1 MDTKKINDIKV
12 IDPEEIRNYEPKTNR
27 LMKKYLIF
35 YWRETGDDN
44 DWFERIVE
52 APNIETALAL
62 FKDRNPLVKVE
73 SIELIVKT
81 KFIIR
86 QEIPRS
92 VLENVFV
99 TAIEGGSNYWYYLS
113 KLAVKLIRE
122 AVPKEQEPYLAVAML
137 KAVLDHNVIVPINDA
152 EDELEVVGHLSSE
165 TIQERL
171 IKLYKDKELR
181 WCLEAELS
189 RNGDAE
195 TSDVVFQFL
204 TMGEYTYA

>member
-1 MDTKKINDIKV
+1 
-12 IDPEEIRNYEPKTNR
+12 
-27 LMKKYLIF
+27 MKKYLIF
-35 YWRETGDDN
+35 YWRETGDDK
-44 DWFERIVE
+44 DWFEKIIQADSIDE
-52 APNIETALAL
+52 ALIE
-62 FKDRNPLVKVE
+62 FRKRNPFSKID

-99 TAIEGGSNYWYYLS
+99 TAIERGSNYWYYLS
-113 KLAVKLIRE
+113 KSAVKLIRE

-152 EDELEVVGHLSSE
+152 EDELEVVGHLSNK

-171 IKLYKDKELR
+171 IKLYKDKGLR

>member
-1 MDTKKINDIKV
+1 M
-12 IDPEEIRNYEPKTNR
+12 R
-27 LMKKYLIF
+27 KYLIF
-35 YWRETGDDN
+35 YWKETGDDC
-44 DWFERIVE
+44 DWHERIVE

-62 FKDRNPLVKVE
+62 FKDRNPFVKVD
-73 SIELIVKT
+73 SIELVT
-81 KFIIR
+81 KDKITIR
-86 QEIPRS
+86 QEVPRS

-113 KLAVKLIRE
+113 NSAVKLIRE

-152 EDELEVVGHLSSE
+152 EDELEVVGHLSNA
-165 TIQERL
+165 TIQKRL
-171 IKLYKDKELR
+171 NILSKDKGLK

-189 RNGDAE
+189 GNGDAE

>member
-1 MDTKKINDIKV
+1 M
-12 IDPEEIRNYEPKTNR
+12 R
-27 LMKKYLIF
+27 KYLVF
-35 YWRETGDDN
+35 YWRETGDDK
-44 DWFERIVE
+44 DWFEKEIQADSIDEALVE
-52 APNIETALAL
+52 
-62 FKDRNPLVKVE
+62 FRKRNPLSKID
-73 SIELIVKT
+73 SIELINKE
-81 KFIIR
+81 KFTIR
-86 QEIPRS
+86 QEVPRS

-113 KLAVKLIRE
+113 NSAVKLIRE

-152 EDELEVVGHLSSE
+152 EDELEVVGHLSNE
-165 TIQERL
+165 TIQKRL
-171 IKLYKDKELR
+171 NILSKDKGLK

-189 RNGDAE
+189 GNGDGE

>member
-1 MDTKKINDIKV
+1 
-12 IDPEEIRNYEPKTNR
+12 
-27 LMKKYLIF
+27 MKKYLVF
-35 YWRETGDDN
+35 YWIETGDEN

-62 FKDRNPLVKVE
+62 FKERSPLGKVD

-81 KFIIR
+81 KFTIR

-113 KLAVKLIRE
+113 NSAVKLIRE

-152 EDELEVVGHLSSE
+152 EDELEVVGHISNK
-165 TIQERL
+165 TIQDRL
-171 IKLYKDKELR
+171 QKLYKDEGLK
-181 WCLEAELS
+181 WCLEAELLG
-189 RNGDAE
+189 NGDAE

>member
-1 MDTKKINDIKV
+1 
-12 IDPEEIRNYEPKTNR
+12 
-27 LMKKYLIF
+27 MKKYLIF

-52 APNIETALAL
+52 APNIETALVL
-62 FKDRNPLVKVE
+62 FKDRNPLVKVD

-81 KFIIR
+81 KFTIR

-113 KLAVKLIRE
+113 NSAVKLIRE

-152 EDELEVVGHLSSE
+152 EDELEVVGHLSNK

-171 IKLYKDKELR
+171 IKLYKDKGLK

-189 RNGDAE
+189 GNGDAE